1 MRFMRN
7 TVAIMQRE
15 LLALFCS
22 PIGYI
27 VIAGFLL
34 LTGVIVLVT
43 DTFGPGKPATLRTI
57 FEFTPFVL
65 TIIIP
70 AISMRMLSEEYRSG
84 TIETLMTAPLSDAQ
98 MVVGKY
104 LAALLFYTLMLGATL
119 VYLLLM
125 MWFGNPDVGVSLSSY
140 LGLLLAGAAFA
151 AFGVF
156 TSSLTSNQIVAWI
169 LGTVPLMLF
178 VWFGAF
184 MVRYSQGAV
193 RDVLQKINVS
203 RHLDLFNRGLISA
216 ESVVFFVGLAVLF
229 LFVTIKVVESRRW
242 R

>member
-1 MRFMRN
+1 MRN

-15 LLALFCS
+15 LFALFYS

-43 DTFGPGKPATLRTI
+43 DTFGPGKPATLRTV
-57 FEFTPFVL
+57 FDFTPYVL

-70 AISMRMLSEEYRSG
+70 AISMRMISEEYRSG

-98 MVVGKY
+98 MVIGKY
-104 LAALLFYTLMLGATL
+104 LAALLFYAIMLAGTL
-119 VYLLLM
+119 VYLFLM
-125 MWFGNPDVGVSLSSY
+125 IWFGNPDVGVSLSSY
-140 LGLLLAGAAFA
+140 LGLLLVGAAFA

-156 TSSLTSNQIVAWI
+156 TSSLTSNQIVAWM
-169 LGTVPLMLF
+169 LGMVPLMLF
-178 VWFGAF
+178 VWFGTF
-184 MVRYSQGAV
+184 IVRASQGGL
-193 RDVLQKINVS
+193 RDILQKANIA
-203 RHLDLFNRGLISA
+203 RHLDLFNRGLVSA
-216 ESVVFFVGLAVLF
+216 ESVVFFLSIAALF
-229 LFVTIKVVESRRW
+229 LFITIKVVESRRW